1 MTTDWRERTNGFA
14 EEPYS
19 YEYATLFDL
28 ISLARGR
35 KDALIVALDHI
46 TDAGNM
52 GALLRSAEVVGVT
65 GVLVPSKRAAP
76 VNEAVY
82 RTSAG
87 AVEYLRVAREANL
100 VNALKRLKSEGFWIC
115 GATERAQQDIWH
127 APLEGRLVL
136 VMGAEDIGLSR
147 LVRETCDFEVRLPQR
162 GFTQSL
168 NVAQAFTAIAY
179 EWLRRVQSTSR
190 AGS

>member
-1 MTTDWRERTNGFA
+1 MTDWRERTIDFTD
-14 EEPYS
+14 EPYS

-28 ISLARGR
+28 ISLARG
-35 KDALIVALDHI
+35 KKNALIVALDHI

-52 GALLRSAEVVGVT
+52 GALLRSAEVVGST
-65 GVLVPSKRAAP
+65 GVLIPNKRAAP
-76 VNEAVY
+76 VNETVY

-87 AVEYLRVAREANL
+87 AVEYLRIAREANL
-100 VNALKRLKSEGFWIC
+100 VNALKRLKDEDFWIV
-115 GATERAQQDIWH
+115 GATEQAKQTIWQ

-136 VMGAEDIGLSR
+136 VMGAEDTGLAR
-147 LVRETCDFEVRLPQR
+147 LTRETCDFEVRLPQY

-179 EWLRRVQSTSR
+179 EWLRRTI
-190 AGS
+190 